1 MRLTHSTKGFTLIE
15 VLVALGIVAV
25 TLMAAV
31 RASTQL
37 ALHTQQLE
45 VYNFALFSAEN
56 RLTELR
62 LQGTAPSLGV
72 QVYACPQAGH
82 LFECEQ
88 RVTKTPNSFFLRVE
102 VSVFDDNKRGQELVM
117 LATVMPVRSN

>member
-15 VLVALGIVAV
+15 VLVALGIIAV

-45 VYNFALFSAEN
+45 VYNFAVFSAEN

-62 LQGTAPSLGV
+62 L
-72 QVYACPQAGH
+72 
-82 LFECEQ
+82 
-88 RVTKTPNSFFLRVE
+88 
-102 VSVFDDNKRGQELVM
+102 
-117 LATVMPVRSN
+117 